1 VRLLLQRAARASVRV
16 AGEVVGEIG
25 PGLVALV
32 GVGEGD
38 TPEVAT
44 ALARRTVE
52 LRIFRDPAGRTNLSL
67 LDVGG
72 EVLAISQFTL
82 YADTSRGRRPS
93 FIRAAP
99 PELGQALYE
108 VYAGAVAAQGVR
120 VARGVFGAEM
130 AVELVNDGPM
140 TIWLEA
146 DAAAGSAAHGSTAPA

>member
-1 VRLLLQRAARASVRV
+1 MRLLLQRAGRACVRV
-16 AGEVVGEIG
+16 GGEIVGEIG
-25 PGLVALV
+25 PGLVVLV

-38 TPEVAT
+38 TPEVAK

-52 LRIFRDPAGRTNLSL
+52 LRIFRDGDGKTNLSL

-72 EVLAISQFTL
+72 DVLAISQFTL
-82 YADTSRGRRPS
+82 YADTTRGRRPS
-93 FIRAAP
+93 FIRAAAP
-99 PELGQALYE
+99 GLGQALYE
-108 VYAGAVAAQGVR
+108 VYADAVASHGVR

-146 DAAAGSAAHGSTAPA
+146 DAAIPPAPGASRDG